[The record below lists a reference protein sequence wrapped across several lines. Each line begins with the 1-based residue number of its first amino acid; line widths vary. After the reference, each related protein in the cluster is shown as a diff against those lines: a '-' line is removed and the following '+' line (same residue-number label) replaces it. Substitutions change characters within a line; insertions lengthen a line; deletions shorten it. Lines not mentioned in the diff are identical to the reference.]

1 MEIMGKSLISVSFCA
16 LLVVGLATKAAWR
29 MLRGAPEQRVLARS
43 TIDAGLFWGA
53 FAFVVGLFHTVMGL
67 VMTANSV
74 RGAAPV
80 DPEEHG
86 LIATGVMAALGASA
100 YGTLVFLL
108 AALLWFGFRH
118 WHAKAAPQAT

>member
-1 MEIMGKSLISVSFCA
+1 MELMGKSLVSVSFCA
-16 LLVVGLATKAAWR
+16 LLVLGLAAKAAWR
-29 MLRGAPEQRVLARS
+29 ILRSRPEQQVLARS

-53 FAFVVGLFHTVMGL
+53 FAFVVGLFHTVLGL
-67 VMTANSV
+67 IVTAMSV

-86 LIATGVMAALGASA
+86 LIATGVMAALGAGA
-100 YGTLVFLL
+100 YGTFVFLL

-118 WHAKAAPQAT
+118 WHQKAVQQAT